1 MQISSG
7 LSIKVRGVGSCV
19 FRCLQPG
26 DVSALY
32 IDSLNAER
40 RYIETKADLMTVES
54 QRKYVQQV
62 AASPDSAIAGLLV
75 DGSLLVASAGMQKL
89 RAREATLGI
98 FVFDGWR
105 RLGLG
110 KTAVWVACEMLTR
123 LTGTAR
129 YAAGMKKDNISS
141 LKSFLSCG
149 FWQTSEAGGCYQV
162 ACTAKEL
169 HRPEIID
176 PDYSWYG

>member
-1 MQISSG
+1 M
-7 LSIKVRGVGSCV
+7 VRGVGPCV

-26 DVSALY
+26 DVSELY

-40 RYIETKADLMTVES
+40 RYLETKPELMTVES
-54 QRKYVQQV
+54 QRKYVQQM

-75 DGSLLVASAGMQKL
+75 DGSRLVASAGMQRL
-89 RAREATLGI
+89 RAGEATLGI

-110 KTAVWVACEMLTR
+110 KTGVWAACEMITR
-123 LTGTAR
+123 LTGTVC

-149 FWQTSEAGGCYQV
+149 FRQTGEAGGCYQV
-162 ACTAKEL
+162 ACTMKEL
-169 HRPEIID
+169 RRPEIVD
-176 PDYSWYG
+176 PDYRWCG